1 MRSKIKVLETLKKMS
16 ESIALQLIWPVGQA
30 VKTPASHAGNGGS
43 IPPRVTRNNDGESR
57 SLYTDRCRALRKQ
70 RQSPVDFEADV
81 KATCRAIGEVGV
93 DGA

>member
-1 MRSKIKVLETLKKMS
+1 MVHQRRSERGRNPPAPELT
-16 ESIALQLIWPVGQA
+16 IWPVGQA

-70 RQSPVDFEADV
+70 RQSPMDFEADV